1 MALPSFPGIFHR
13 LPAGLTEV
21 TRAWGGGGQ
30 AQACPRGSGPPPR
43 PRPTLRPLLSSHLR
57 QALLLCPD
65 HLLWHMACRVPV
77 WSLWPPWSTAAVPHC
92 SWCETWAEQ
101 GTELS

>member
-1 MALPSFPGIFHR
+1 MALPSLPGIFHR

-65 HLLWHMACRVPV
+65 HLLWHVRGLSRPRLEPLAPV
-77 WSLWPPWSTAAVPHC
+77 VHRGSPSLLVV
-92 SWCETWAEQ
+92 
-101 GTELS
+101 